1 MNTSLPVVF
10 NFFSQTLRVVM
21 RDGEPW
27 FAAADVCAA
36 LTIGNSR
43 MATDRLDD
51 DEKGVSSIDTP
62 SGQQEMTIVNE
73 SGLYSLILGSRK
85 PEAKKFKK
93 WVTSE
98 VLPAIR
104 KTGSYIVTGSTMN
117 ETVANMVRQVEAG
130 NGTPVEIFMPLVQ
143 AVQQKTNAGK
153 TEPDAK
159 RIAES
164 YQLAS
169 ALLPQVAEAIC
180 SRQGIRHR
188 RWFLSFDYRGNPFI
202 QTIPKDAYVMS
213 IPKLLKTL
221 SGPDCHPLDSTTLYE
236 FMRVCLDR
244 LNWRL
249 HNAENTPKTIAQK
262 RAKAAGKP
270 VRLHW

>member
-1 MNTSLPVVF
+1 MTSLNSVF
-10 NFFSQTLRVVM
+10 SFQSTAVRTIADE
-21 RDGEPW
+21 RGEPM
-27 FAAADVCAA
+27 FSAADVCAI
-36 LTIGNSR
+36 LGYRNSR
-43 MATDRLDD
+43 DAVAKHCR
-51 DEKGVSSIDTP
+51 ERGVAKRDTP
-62 SGQQEMTIVNE
+62 TESGNQEMTFINEGNLYRLIVK
-73 SGLYSLILGSRK
+73 SRK
-85 PEAKKFKK
+85 PEAVAFEQ
-93 WVTSE
+93 WVMEE

-180 SRQGIRHR
+180 SGQGIRHR
-188 RWFLSFDYRGNPFI
+188 RWFLSFDYRGNPSI

-221 SGPDCHPLDSTTLYE
+221 SGPDCPPLDSTTLYE

-249 HNAENTPKTIAQK
+249 HNAENTLKTIAQK
-262 RAKAAGKP
+262 KS
-270 VRLHW
+270 